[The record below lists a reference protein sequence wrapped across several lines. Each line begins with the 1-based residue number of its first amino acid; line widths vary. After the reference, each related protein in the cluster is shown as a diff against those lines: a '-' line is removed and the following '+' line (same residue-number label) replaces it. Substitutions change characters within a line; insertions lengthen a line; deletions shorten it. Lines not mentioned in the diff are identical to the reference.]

1 MERYDLMKLY
11 NIFFIENEHLVHIIK
26 LLTGVIRIIKE
37 RFNTLR
43 SKQGH
48 YLNDI
53 FLNERLRKAIDA
65 IIIVWIIADIIILT
79 AMYFVDMNNFY
90 NAIIIFDTGLCI
102 VLFAQF
108 MFKIRS
114 HENKK
119 QYIKEDWRGIIID
132 IVAMMPYELL
142 TFGSYGILRLLRL
155 FRIFALFGKSRRN
168 IFNFIEKTKLNY
180 IFLSLLIIVIASSI
194 AILVLE
200 GSPTDQIQTPLDA
213 VWYVV
218 STITTVGY
226 GNDLPVTFGGKI
238 LGIILMVVGVVFFSL
253 LTAALS
259 SWFMRGIE
267 TEEEMLKNKIINME
281 ITMNEMKSEIKEF
294 KELLKK
300 DK

>member
-1 MERYDLMKLY
+1 
-11 NIFFIENEHLVHIIK
+11 
-26 LLTGVIRIIKE
+26 
-37 RFNTLR
+37 LR

-53 FLNERLRKAIDA
+53 FLNDRLKRAIDA
-65 IIIVWIIADIIILT
+65 IIIIWIVADIIVLT
-79 AMYFVDMNNFY
+79 AMYFVDMSKIY
-90 NAIIIFDTGLCI
+90 TWIIVFDTGLCV
-102 VLFAQF
+102 VLFVQF
-108 MFKIRS
+108 VFKIRS

-119 QYIKEDWRGIIID
+119 QFVKDDWRGIIID
-132 IVAMMPYELL
+132 IIAMMPYELL

-213 VWYVV
+213 LWYVV
-218 STITTVGY
+218 STVTTVGY
-226 GNDLPVTFGGKI
+226 GNDLPVTYGGKI
-238 LGIILMVVGVVFFSL
+238 LGLILMIVGVVFFSL
-253 LTAALS
+253 LTATLS

-267 TEEEMLKNKIINME
+267 TEEEDLKNKIVSME
-281 ITMNEMKSEIKEF
+281 ISMNEMKSEIKEF
-294 KELLKK
+294 KELLKNNK
-300 DK
+300 

>member
-1 MERYDLMKLY
+1 
-11 NIFFIENEHLVHIIK
+11 
-26 LLTGVIRIIKE
+26 
-37 RFNTLR
+37 LR

-53 FLNERLRKAIDA
+53 FLNDRLKRAIDA
-65 IIIVWIIADIIILT
+65 IIIIWIVADIIVLT
-79 AMYFVDMNNFY
+79 SMYFVDMSKIY
-90 NAIIIFDTGLCI
+90 TWIIVFDTGLCV
-102 VLFAQF
+102 VLFVQF
-108 MFKIRS
+108 VFKIRS

-119 QYIKEDWRGIIID
+119 QFVKDDWRGIIID
-132 IVAMMPYELL
+132 IIAMMPYELL

-213 VWYVV
+213 LWYVV
-218 STITTVGY
+218 STVTTVGY
-226 GNDLPVTFGGKI
+226 GNDLPVTYGGKI
-238 LGIILMVVGVVFFSL
+238 LGLILMIVGVVFFSL
-253 LTAALS
+253 LTATLS

-267 TEEEMLKNKIINME
+267 MEEEDLKNKIVSME
-281 ITMNEMKSEIKEF
+281 ISMNEMKSEIKEF
-294 KELLKK
+294 KELLKNNK
-300 DK
+300 

>member
-1 MERYDLMKLY
+1 
-11 NIFFIENEHLVHIIK
+11 
-26 LLTGVIRIIKE
+26 
-37 RFNTLR
+37 
-43 SKQGH
+43 
-48 YLNDI
+48 
-53 FLNERLRKAIDA
+53 
-65 IIIVWIIADIIILT
+65 
-79 AMYFVDMNNFY
+79 MYFVDMNNLY

-102 VLFAQF
+102 VLFIQF

-114 HENKK
+114 HENRK
-119 QYIKEDWRGIIID
+119 QYIKEDWRGILID
-132 IVAMMPYELL
+132 IIAMMPYELL

-238 LGIILMVVGVVFFSL
+238 LGIILMIVGVVFFSL
-253 LTAALS
+253 LTATLS

-281 ITMNEMKSEIKEF
+281 TTMNEMKSEIKEF

-300 DK
+300 NDN